1 MTDALGN
8 AGPEWHVTAQQQTVQ
23 PVAGGALE
31 QGVNITW
38 ILGGTVTGTTFVP
51 AAEATNIDLVRA
63 AIQQAVDAA
72 YARHQLSGTAG
83 Q

>member
-1 MTDALGN
+1 MTDALGSN
-8 AGPEWHVTAQQQTVQ
+8 GPEWHVTAQQQTVQ

-38 ILGGTVTGTTFVP
+38 VMGGTVTGTTFVP
-51 AAEATNIDLVRA
+51 AAEATNVDTVRA
-63 AIQQAVDAA
+63 VIQKAVNEA

-83 Q
+83 E